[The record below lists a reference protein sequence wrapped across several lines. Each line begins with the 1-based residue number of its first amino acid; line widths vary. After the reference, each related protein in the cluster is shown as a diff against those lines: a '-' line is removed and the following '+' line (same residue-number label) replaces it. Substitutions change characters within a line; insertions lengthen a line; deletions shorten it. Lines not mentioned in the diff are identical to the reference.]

1 LEYRFKTKRDNQ
13 SSSEAKGSGSWEKIW
28 EISSIFDLVA
38 NKRNQIWRKAM
49 DNYTNLQAR
58 KGNHLEVNATTV

>member
-1 LEYRFKTKRDNQ
+1 LEHRHKQKRDYQ
-13 SSSEAKGSGSWEKIW
+13 SSSEEKGFGSWEKVW
-28 EISSIFDLVA
+28 EISSIFDLVT

-58 KGNHLEVNATTV
+58 KGNHLEVNATTI

>member
-1 LEYRFKTKRDNQ
+1 LEHRFKTKRDCK
-13 SSSEAKGSGSWEKIW
+13 SSSQAKGFGGWEKVW
-28 EISSIFDLVA
+28 KISSIFDLVA

-49 DNYTNLQAR
+49 DYYTNLQAR